1 MIALKISNNIIV
13 RYEKYYKI
21 SKENKALTFLT
32 LGIFKN
38 LLKIIGSLYQYV
50 STSTSD
56 NMINNNS
63 GTMEVC
69 PQNKQF

>member
-1 MIALKISNNIIV
+1 MKSIRN
-13 RYEKYYKI
+13 KYK
-21 SKENKALTFLT
+21 KDRTLTFLT
-32 LGIFKN
+32 LGIFRN
-38 LLKIIGSLYQYV
+38 LLEVNGFLNQYV

-63 GTMEVC
+63 GALEVC